1 MISFENIEFLW
12 LLLFVP
18 ALLYWYLRKNE
29 ALRSKLRFSDTRI
42 FSKIS
47 GRKVSLRVHLP
58 FALRLIALTLIIFGF
73 ARPRSGV
80 TNQEITT
87 EGIDIMLVLDIS
99 SSMEARDFKP
109 NRLEAAKAVAD
120 LFIKNR
126 KNDRIGL
133 IVFAA
138 ESFIQ
143 APLTLDYD
151 VLRSFLRKVRIVPK
165 KYDGTAIGL
174 AISSGVNRL
183 RRSDAKSKIM
193 ILLSDGSNNSGEV
206 QPLTAAEL
214 AAAFDVK
221 VYTIGAGTKSRRLL
235 QGDLD
240 EEMLIKI
247 AERTNGKYFH
257 AADEQ
262 RLQDI
267 YNEINE
273 LEKTEIKVKEYTEY
287 EETFAWLL
295 LPGLFLL
302 LSEILLGNT
311 RLRKIP

>member
-1 MISFENIEFLW
+1 MITFENIEFLW
-12 LLLFVP
+12 LLLLVP
-18 ALLYWYLRKNE
+18 VLLYWYIRRNE
-29 ALRSKLRFSDTRI
+29 SLRSKIRFSDTAVFR
-42 FSKIS
+42 KIS
-47 GRKVSLRVHLP
+47 VRKVQLRVHIP
-58 FALRLIALTLIIFGF
+58 FALRLVALSLIILGF

-80 TNQEITT
+80 TNQEIST

-109 NRLEAAKAVAD
+109 NRLEAAKSVAD

-138 ESFIQ
+138 EAFIQ

-151 VLRSFLRKVRIVPK
+151 VLRSFLKKVRIVPK

-174 AISSGVNRL
+174 ALSSGVNRL

-240 EEMLIKI
+240 EEMLKKI
-247 AERTNGKYFH
+247 AEMTDGKYFH
-257 AADEQ
+257 ASNEQ

-267 YNEINE
+267 YDEINE
-273 LEKTEIKVKEYTEY
+273 LEKTEIKVKEYTRFKELY
-287 EETFAWLL
+287 SFLL
-295 LPGLFLL
+295 LPGLILL
-302 LSEILLGNT
+302 LIEVFTGLTYSR
-311 RLRKIP
+311 RLP